1 MLWYKRMRV
10 RTLYKTLPSLESNGV
25 IIETRKIGKANLF
38 RLNGDSEVVKDNGA
52 CGQELRGNP
61 GQYGEPGE

>member
-25 IIETRKIGKANLF
+25 IVETRKIGKANLF

-52 CGQELRGNP
+52 CCP
-61 GQYGEPGE
+61 